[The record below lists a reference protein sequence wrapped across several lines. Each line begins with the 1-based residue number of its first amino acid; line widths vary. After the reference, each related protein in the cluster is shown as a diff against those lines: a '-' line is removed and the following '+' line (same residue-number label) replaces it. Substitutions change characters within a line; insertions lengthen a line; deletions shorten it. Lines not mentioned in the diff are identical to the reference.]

1 MGEGPNAA
9 GRRPLHP
16 VSGRQPRLLFDGAED
31 LAHPPCDLVRLQQA
45 TRGEDRVGSAFI
57 LTEMYRDAR
66 MSATIIITETG
77 VKEEM
82 GRTLDMALDNNVNY
96 PVTDDQLRAY
106 VALGGRLDPSVES
119 MRLKGGV
126 HVANL
131 NRAITTDERHTAPY
145 QHMFW
150 DSMKRTDRYLEFP
163 IVTSALR
170 PDPVKKPV

>member
-1 MGEGPNAA
+1 
-9 GRRPLHP
+9 
-16 VSGRQPRLLFDGAED
+16 
-31 LAHPPCDLVRLQQA
+31 
-45 TRGEDRVGSAFI
+45 
-57 LTEMYRDAR
+57 

-82 GRTLDMALDNNVNY
+82 GRTLDMTLDNNVNY
-96 PVTDDQLRAY
+96 PVTEDQLRTY

-131 NRAITTDERHTAPY
+131 NRAITTDERYTAPY

-150 DSMKRTDRYLEFP
+150 DSMKRTDSYLEFP

-170 PDPVKKPV
+170 PDPSKKPI